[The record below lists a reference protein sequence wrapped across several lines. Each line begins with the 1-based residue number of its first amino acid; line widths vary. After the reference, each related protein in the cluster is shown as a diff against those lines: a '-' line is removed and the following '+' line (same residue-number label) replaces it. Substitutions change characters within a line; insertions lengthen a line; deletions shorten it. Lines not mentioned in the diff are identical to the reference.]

1 MDWKGGHL
9 DAAIGDDHKRMHSWM
24 NARTSARLRAMNDV
38 ARLPSRLGRH
48 TAVASY
54 LAAAIALLLVMFL
67 HLLPALIAGL
77 LVYAVVDALAPLLE
91 RRWPGGWAR
100 QVVVGVL
107 AVVVAGLLA
116 LLIFGAIAFFR
127 AELGDP
133 NTLFDRMM
141 PTIDRARTQLPAWI
155 VAYLPVSAE
164 DFRFTATQ
172 LAREHS
178 EQLQVAGKE
187 TLHVFGR
194 IIVGLALGAL
204 VALVHARATRDLGP
218 LNRDLSAR
226 CSRFT
231 QAFHDIVFA
240 QARISALNTLFTA
253 IFLLVALPLAG
264 VHLPLTKTLIAIT
277 FVVGLLPVI
286 GNLISNTLIVIV
298 ALSVSLWVALGALV
312 FLILIHKLEYF
323 LNANIV
329 GNRIHARA
337 WEILLAMLVMEAAFG
352 IPGIVAAPIYYAY
365 LKSELTAARLI

>member
-1 MDWKGGHL
+1 MNSNLIQPAH
-9 DAAIGDDHKRMHSWM
+9 ASRTTAI
-24 NARTSARLRAMNDV
+24 
-38 ARLPSRLGRH
+38 
-48 TAVASY
+48 ASY
-54 LAAAIALLLVMFL
+54 IAAAVALLLVMFL

-100 QVVVGVL
+100 QLVVGLL

-116 LLIFGAIAFFR
+116 LLIFAAVAFFR

-141 PTIDRARTQLPAWI
+141 PTIDRARTQLPGWI
-155 VAYLPVSAE
+155 VGYLPVSAE

-172 LAREHS
+172 LARAHS

-187 TLHVFGR
+187 TAHVFGR
-194 IIVGLALGAL
+194 ILVGLALGAL
-204 VALVHARATRDLGP
+204 VALTHARPDGNEGPLRRDLT
-218 LNRDLSAR
+218 AR
-226 CSRFT
+226 CGRFAR
-231 QAFHDIVFA
+231 AFHDIVFA
-240 QARISALNTLFTA
+240 QARISALNTIFTA
-253 IFLLVALPLAG
+253 IFLLIALPLTG
-264 VHLPLTKTLIAIT
+264 VHLPFTKTLIVIT
-277 FVVGLLPVI
+277 FIVGLLPVI

-298 ALSVSLWVALGALV
+298 ALSVSLWVALGALI
-312 FLILIHKLEYF
+312 FLVLIHKLEYF

-352 IPGIVAAPIYYAY
+352 LPGIVAAPIYYAY
-365 LKSELTAARLI
+365 LKSELTATKLI

>member
-1 MDWKGGHL
+1 
-9 DAAIGDDHKRMHSWM
+9 M
-24 NARTSARLRAMNDV
+24 NGSMIQPAHAS
-38 ARLPSRLGRH
+38 RH
-48 TAVASY
+48 TAIASY
-54 LAAAIALLLVMFL
+54 IAAAAALLAVLLL

-100 QVVVGVL
+100 QLVVGVL

-116 LLIFGAIAFFR
+116 LLIFVAIAFFR

-133 NTLFDRMM
+133 NTLFDRLM
-141 PTIDRARTQLPAWI
+141 PVIERARTQLPASV

-164 DFRFTATQ
+164 DFRSTVTQ
-172 LAREHS
+172 LARAHS
-178 EQLQVAGKE
+178 AQLQMAGKE
-187 TLHVFGR
+187 TAHVLGR
-194 IIVGLALGAL
+194 ILVGLALGAL
-204 VALVHARATRDLGP
+204 LALAHTRPTRRDGPLQRDLTRRSMR
-218 LNRDLSAR
+218 LTR
-226 CSRFT
+226 
-231 QAFHDIVFA
+231 AFHDIVFA
-240 QARISALNTLFTA
+240 QARISALNTAFPA
-253 IFLLVALPLAG
+253 IFLLIALPLAG
-264 VHLPLTKTLIAIT
+264 VHLPFTKTLIIIT

-298 ALSVSLWVALGALV
+298 ALSVSLWVALGALI

-352 IPGIVAAPIYYAY
+352 LPGIVAAPIYYAY

>member
-1 MDWKGGHL
+1 
-9 DAAIGDDHKRMHSWM
+9 
-24 NARTSARLRAMNDV
+24 MNDNPDRSIH
-38 ARLPSRLGRH
+38 ASRN
-48 TAVASY
+48 TAIASY
-54 LAAAIALLLVMFL
+54 LAAALALLLVMFL

-77 LVYAVVDALAPLLE
+77 LVYAVVDALSPLLE
-91 RRWPGGWAR
+91 RKLPGELSR
-100 QVVVGVL
+100 QLVVGAL
-107 AVVVAGLLA
+107 AIVVAGLLA
-116 LLIFGAIAFFR
+116 LLIFAAVAFFR

-141 PTIDRARTQLPAWI
+141 PTIDRARTQLPVWI

-172 LAREHS
+172 LARAHS
-178 EQLQVAGKE
+178 EQLQVAGRE
-187 TLHVFGR
+187 TAHVFAR
-194 IIVGLALGAL
+194 ILVGLALGAL
-204 VALVHARATRDLGP
+204 VALTHTRPGEEAGPLRRDLT
-218 LNRDLSAR
+218 AR
-226 CSRFT
+226 CARFT
-231 QAFHDIVFA
+231 RSFHDIVFA
-240 QARISALNTLFTA
+240 QARISALNTIFTA
-253 IFLLVALPLAG
+253 IFLLIALPLAG
-264 VHLPLTKTLIAIT
+264 VHLPLTKTLIAVT

-352 IPGIVAAPIYYAY
+352 LPGVVAAPIYYAY
-365 LKSELTAARLI
+365 LKNELTAAKLI

>member
-1 MDWKGGHL
+1 
-9 DAAIGDDHKRMHSWM
+9 
-24 NARTSARLRAMNDV
+24 MNDD
-38 ARLPSRLGRH
+38 ARVPPHATRH

-54 LAAAIALLLVMFL
+54 LAAAVALLFVMSA

-77 LVYAVVDALAPLLE
+77 LVYAVVDALAPWLE

-100 QVVVGVL
+100 QLVVGVL

-116 LLIFGAIAFFR
+116 LLIFGAVAFFR

-164 DFRFTATQ
+164 DFRYTATQ
-172 LAREHS
+172 LARTHAG
-178 EQLQVAGKE
+178 QLQVAGKE
-187 TLHVFGR
+187 TAHVFGR
-194 IIVGLALGAL
+194 ILVGLALGAL
-204 VALVHARATRDLGP
+204 VALTHMREVASAGPLRRDLT
-218 LNRDLSAR
+218 AR
-226 CSRFT
+226 CARFA

-253 IFLLVALPLAG
+253 IFLLIALPLAG

-277 FVVGLLPVI
+277 FIVGLLPVV
-286 GNLISNTLIVIV
+286 GNLVSNTLIVIV
-298 ALSVSLWVALGALV
+298 ALSMSLWAALGALI

-323 LNANIV
+323 LNAKIV
-329 GNRIHARA
+329 GHRIHARA

-352 IPGIVAAPIYYAY
+352 LPGVVAAPIYYAY

>member
-1 MDWKGGHL
+1 MQMDDKAIPAMH
-9 DAAIGDDHKRMHSWM
+9 AAR
-24 NARTSARLRAMNDV
+24 N
-38 ARLPSRLGRH
+38 
-48 TAVASY
+48 TAIASY
-54 LAAAIALLLVMFL
+54 IAAAVALLLVMFL

-91 RRWPGGWAR
+91 RRWAGGWAR
-100 QVVVGVL
+100 QLVVGVL

-116 LLIFGAIAFFR
+116 LLIFGAVAFFR

-172 LAREHS
+172 LARTHS
-178 EQLQVAGKE
+178 AQLQVAGKE
-187 TLHVFGR
+187 TAHVFGR
-194 IIVGLALGAL
+194 ILVGLALGAL
-204 VALVHARATRDLGP
+204 VALTHARPTDNEGP
-218 LNRDLSAR
+218 LRRELTAR
-226 CSRFT
+226 CERFT

-240 QARISALNTLFTA
+240 QARISALNTIFTA
-253 IFLLVALPLAG
+253 IFLLIALPLAG
-264 VHLPLTKTLIAIT
+264 VHLPLTKTLIVIT

-298 ALSVSLWVALGALV
+298 ALSLSLWVALGALI

-352 IPGIVAAPIYYAY
+352 LPGIVAAPIYYAY

>member
-1 MDWKGGHL
+1 
-9 DAAIGDDHKRMHSWM
+9 
-24 NARTSARLRAMNDV
+24 MNDPYLH
-38 ARLPSRLGRH
+38 ASRH
-48 TAVASY
+48 TAIASY
-54 LAAAIALLLVMFL
+54 VAAAVALLGVMFL

-91 RRWPGGWAR
+91 PRLSGGWAR
-100 QVVVGVL
+100 QLVVGGL

-116 LLIFGAIAFFR
+116 LLIFGAVVFFH
-127 AELGDP
+127 AALGDP

-141 PTIDRARTQLPAWI
+141 PSIDRARTQLPAWI

-164 DFRFTATQ
+164 DFRFTATH
-172 LAREHS
+172 LARAHAA
-178 EQLQVAGKE
+178 QLQVAGKE
-187 TLHVFGR
+187 TAHVFGR
-194 IIVGLALGAL
+194 ILIGLALGAL
-204 VALVHARATRDLGP
+204 VALTHTRPVSDGGPLRRDLT
-218 LNRDLSAR
+218 AR
-226 CSRFT
+226 CTRFA

-240 QARISALNTLFTA
+240 QARISALNTIFTA
-253 IFLLVALPLAG
+253 IFLLIVLPLTG

-298 ALSVSLWVALGALV
+298 ALTVSLWVALGALI

-323 LNANIV
+323 LNAKIV
-329 GNRIHARA
+329 GTRIHARA

-352 IPGIVAAPIYYAY
+352 LPGVVAAPIFYAY

>member
-1 MDWKGGHL
+1 VNDK
-9 DAAIGDDHKRMHSWM
+9 AIQ
-24 NARTSARLRAMNDV
+24 
-38 ARLPSRLGRH
+38 PSFATRH
-48 TAVASY
+48 TAIASY
-54 LAAAIALLLVMFL
+54 VAAALALLLVMFL

-100 QVVVGVL
+100 QLVVGLL
-107 AVVVAGLLA
+107 AVIVAGLLA
-116 LLIFGAIAFFR
+116 LLIFGAVVFFR

-141 PTIDRARTQLPAWI
+141 PTIDRVRTQVPTWI

-172 LAREHS
+172 LARAHS
-178 EQLQVAGKE
+178 AQLQVAGKE
-187 TLHVFGR
+187 TAHVFGR
-194 IIVGLALGAL
+194 ILVGLALGAL
-204 VALVHARATRDLGP
+204 VALTHARPVDAGGPLRRDLT
-218 LNRDLSAR
+218 AR
-226 CSRFT
+226 CARFT

-240 QARISALNTLFTA
+240 QARISALNTIFTA
-253 IFLLVALPLAG
+253 IFLLIALPLAG

-298 ALSVSLWVALGALV
+298 ALSVSLWVALGALI

-329 GNRIHARA
+329 GTRIHARA

-352 IPGIVAAPIYYAY
+352 LPGIVAAPIYYAY
-365 LKSELTAARLI
+365 LKSELTAAKLI

>member
-1 MDWKGGHL
+1 
-9 DAAIGDDHKRMHSWM
+9 
-24 NARTSARLRAMNDV
+24 MNDV